1 MSTLE
6 PATRDKLKT
15 VSTATLTAALFRI
28 ADEAAEMTAFEDF
41 VTEEVLH
48 LSPVRLPRRDGPE
61 PAREKIDQR
70 AHAR

>member
-1 MSTLE
+1 MSTLK

-41 VTEEVLH
+41 VTEEVL
-48 LSPVRLPRRDGPE
+48 
-61 PAREKIDQR
+61 
-70 AHAR
+70 